1 MESRSITA
9 ANPRS
14 SHIGTAP
21 SCYTT
26 FASEP
31 SSTAGWRKV
40 TNGMAD
46 RGKGRFV
53 EVVTPTARER
63 LKRVVVRLLEV
74 ADRCPDPRIEHELMR
89 LADELVQL
97 IEA

>member
-1 MESRSITA
+1 M
-9 ANPRS
+9 
-14 SHIGTAP
+14 
-21 SCYTT
+21 
-26 FASEP
+26 
-31 SSTAGWRKV
+31 
-40 TNGMAD
+40 
-46 RGKGRFV
+46 